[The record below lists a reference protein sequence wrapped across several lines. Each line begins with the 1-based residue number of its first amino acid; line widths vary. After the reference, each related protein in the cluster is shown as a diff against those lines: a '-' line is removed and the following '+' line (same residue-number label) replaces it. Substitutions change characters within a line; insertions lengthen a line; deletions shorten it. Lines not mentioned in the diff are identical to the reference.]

1 MNCLC
6 TVTLL
11 DCSAYMWLRMM
22 SGLSAGGLFVY
33 LYRVNSTTHL
43 VVPHSIPGT
52 EHVLSLGA
60 ALYDWSI
67 WLHWLELLAI
77 HCFAPSPNRIL
88 TSWFSGVNLWKLCYM
103 MTAANICIFEV
114 CPTDIHICIETGLSV
129 TSHVLCPVAQNTN
142 YGETN
147 M

>member
-1 MNCLC
+1 MEGMFTDTQKSYACMKYGRYTSYIAATQVNLTKHLVVVPQLDMNCLC

-11 DCSAYMWLRMM
+11 DCSAYMWLRIM

-43 VVPHSIPGT
+43 VVPHFIPGT

-88 TSWFSGVNLWKLCYM
+88 TSWFSGVNL
-103 MTAANICIFEV
+103 
-114 CPTDIHICIETGLSV
+114 
-129 TSHVLCPVAQNTN
+129 
-142 YGETN
+142 
-147 M
+147 